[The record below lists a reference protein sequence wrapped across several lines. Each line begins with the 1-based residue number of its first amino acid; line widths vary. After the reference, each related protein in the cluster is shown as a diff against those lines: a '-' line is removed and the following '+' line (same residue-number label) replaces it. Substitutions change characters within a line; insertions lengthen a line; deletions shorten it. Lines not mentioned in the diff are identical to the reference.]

1 MQHAHMATYA
11 GSAITTELIQK
22 YLDENK
28 QLILAILDNQNLGK
42 LRECAAY
49 QSKLQQNLMYLAAIA
64 DAQPQAPPTNVQV
77 APSMQVLP
85 SSMMQ
90 SGQHYMQQQPQQ
102 VSQQSLLGQVGQN
115 SLQYM
120 QQAQSFLHSQQQQ
133 YHVMSSQRNIMPSG
147 NKGMSMSQTDSGIGG
162 NGPASTNF
170 TEFSRGG
177 NAGNSPDVIQ
187 THIGLGGELRGG
199 SRPDAGITSMH
210 AGSVEGG
217 STVTG
222 QTGDDSEPT
231 YLKTSDEDGN

>member
-1 MQHAHMATYA
+1 MQQPHMTPYP
-11 GSAITTELIQK
+11 GTSITTELIQK

-64 DAQPQAPPTNVQV
+64 DAQPQAPTATV
-77 APSMQVLP
+77 QVLP

-90 SGQHYMQQQPQQ
+90 SGQQQYLQQQQQPQQ

-115 SLQYM
+115 SVHYM
-120 QQAQSFLHSQQQQ
+120 QQAQPTLHSQQQQ
-133 YHVMSSQRNIMPSG
+133 QQVMSSQHGMMPSG

-162 NGPASTNF
+162 NGPASANF

-177 NAGNSPDVIQ
+177 NAGNSADIIQ
-187 THIGLGGELRGG
+187 TNIGLGGDLRGG
-199 SRPDAGITSMH
+199 GRPDAGVASTH
-210 AGSVEGG
+210 AGSVDGG

-222 QTGDDSEPT
+222 QTGDESEPT
-231 YLKTSDEDGN
+231 YLKTSDEDGS